1 MFKKIIQFVL
11 AKKLINKILAKRAAK
26 NGNHNV

>member
-26 NGNHNV
+26 NTNHRV